1 MFLSVWFVYNW
12 NTDINDSTRAR
23 CYILYADFRFQ
34 PYLNWINIDK
44 TRVALSLLR
53 VSAYR
58 LEIETG
64 RLHRPLADLSMKE
77 NVEPV

>member
-1 MFLSVWFVYNW
+1 MIQPVLGVIFCML
-12 NTDINDSTRAR
+12 
-23 CYILYADFRFQ
+23 ILGFNHI
-34 PYLNWINIDK
+34 LNLINIEK
-44 TRVALSLLR
+44 VCVALSLLR